1 VGTEKTD
8 DRAARVVRRDSDA
21 LLDAVR
27 ELHDLEVERRGEQM
41 STPEFHDKAREI
53 TERSREVF
61 RIAAEE
67 ERAGNEVDS
76 PQDKTTNDVD
86 P

>member
-8 DRAARVVRRDSDA
+8 AAAPRVVRRDSDA

-27 ELHDLEVERRGEQM
+27 EIHDLESEKRREQM

-61 RIAAEE
+61 RIAADE
-67 ERAGNEVDS
+67 ERAGDEVDS
-76 PQDKTTNDVD
+76 PQEKTIDDVD
-86 P
+86 A

>member
-8 DRAARVVRRDSDA
+8 DPAARVVRRDSDA

>member
-41 STPEFHDKAREI
+41 STPEFHDKARQI